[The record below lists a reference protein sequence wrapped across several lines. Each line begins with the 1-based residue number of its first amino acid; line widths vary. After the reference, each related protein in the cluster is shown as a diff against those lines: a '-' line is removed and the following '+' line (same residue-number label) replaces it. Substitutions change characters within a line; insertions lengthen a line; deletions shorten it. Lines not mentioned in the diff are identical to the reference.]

1 MNDHER
7 ESGDPDVG
15 HPNVDDTPLT
25 PTTQPRSPRL
35 ARRGRIVL
43 GVVAA
48 VVLVAGIGVVWVLRQ
63 IDPPGGP
70 GDRVTVEIPQGTSA
84 AAIADILS
92 ERGVIT
98 SSRVFRLYARLTG
111 AGEFQAGI
119 YRRGE
124 LRKRMDMPDA
134 IDALEQGPE
143 IEYQKITIP
152 EGFTLRQIAD
162 RVGTIGRDAQRF
174 LDLANSGTVRSKF
187 QPEGSNNLE
196 GLLFPDTYYIAD
208 DETEEDILARM
219 VLLFEQVADEVGLP
233 AQAGAVGLSPYQAI
247 VVASLV
253 EEETKIAKERTL
265 VSAVIHNR
273 IEAGMLLQIDATVL
287 YALGEHKTRVLFKDL
302 EIDSPYNTYKNPG
315 LPPTPIAAPGAEA
328 LRAAVEPD
336 DVPYLYYVKIDNE
349 GHHAFATTGAEHERN
364 IAEAE
369 RNGAR

>member
-1 MNDHER
+1 MSDHDTARDDDAVIEPSP
-7 ESGDPDVG
+7 ESVPR
-15 HPNVDDTPLT
+15 PNSFRLT
-25 PTTQPRSPRL
+25 
-35 ARRGRIVL
+35 RRWKIVL
-43 GVVAA
+43 GVATA
-48 VVLVAGIGVVWVLRQ
+48 LMLFAGLGVMWLLRH
-63 IDPPGGP
+63 IDPPGPP
-70 GDRVTVEIPQGTSA
+70 GSAVTVEIPQGTSA
-84 AAIADILS
+84 AAIADILND
-92 ERGVIT
+92 RGVIT
-98 SSRVFRLYARLTG
+98 SARVFRLYARLTG

-124 LRKRMDMPDA
+124 LRKRMGMSDA

-143 IEYQKITIP
+143 IEYRKITIP

-162 RVGTIGRDAQRF
+162 RVGTIGRDPQRF
-174 LDLANSGTVRSKF
+174 LDLANSGAVRSKF
-187 QPEGSNNLE
+187 QPDGSNNLE

-219 VLLFEQVADEVGLP
+219 VVLFEQVADEVGLP

-253 EEETKIAKERTL
+253 EEETKIAEERTL

-273 IEAGMLLQIDATVL
+273 IQAGMLLQIDATVL
-287 YALGEHKTRVLFKDL
+287 YALGEHKTRVLFRDL
-302 EIDSPYNTYKNPG
+302 EIDSPYNTYRNPG

-328 LRAAVEPD
+328 LRAAVEPG
-336 DVPYLYYVKIDNE
+336 DVPYLYYVKVDTE